1 MLWIVSV
8 IFFSL
13 SAYAQ
18 EIFETE
24 ATGVG
29 LNKTDATQD
38 ALRNA
43 IGQAVGVAL
52 KSETRVE
59 NFVVVSDAISSNING
74 YITSYTVV
82 SEIPFPDRFEVK
94 VKAKVTTAAMKADF
108 NLLSK
113 SIGGVRF
120 LVMADGKH
128 AKDKNAADYDY
139 AVQKINNFL
148 AERKY
153 RYIEKGRFESLRK
166 EAMNMMEESDTAI
179 SYAQRLAVMSDA
191 QFLVV
196 VSDIKTETIMGAFD
210 IPRGTKVSLV
220 AKTYDNCTG
229 EGLGTVTLES
239 SAKPNSELAS
249 GLRPA
254 IDDAVNNGFEKLLL
268 TFTEY
273 IGGWVNNGTPFE
285 LRFYNTGT
293 FRDFRD
299 LRTALKNDSQFGGD
313 MEVVSAYNYT
323 KLNCTFKSKADD
335 LADKLLDIAD
345 GVPNMAAKRL
355 DVKLIYGRQISFA
368 PQNYIIPNLVKPE
381 GATEEPIKQPT
392 PATNTKT
399 GNSTTKPATTGTPAK
414 TTSGTKTGTNA
425 KPAPTKTTTPSKINT
440 NPKTK

>member
-1 MLWIVSV
+1 MKKYIVV
-8 IFFSL
+8 ILALFI
-13 SAYAQ
+13 SANINAQ
-18 EIFETE
+18 DIIETE

-29 LNKTDATQD
+29 VNKTDATQD

-43 IGQAVGVAL
+43 VGQAAGVAL
-52 KSETRVE
+52 KSETKVE
-59 NFVVVSDAISSNING
+59 NFLVISDAIATNING
-74 YITSYTVV
+74 YVNSYVVV

-94 VKAKVTTAAMKADF
+94 VKAKVTTTAMKADF
-108 NLLSK
+108 SLLAK

-120 LVMADGKH
+120 LVMPDGKH

-139 AVQKINNFL
+139 ATQKINNYL

-153 RYIEKGRFESLRK
+153 RYIEKARFESLRK

-179 SYAQRLAVMSDA
+179 SYAQRLAVMGDA
-191 QFLVV
+191 QFLIVI
-196 VSDIKTETIMGAFD
+196 SDIKTETIMGAFD
-210 IPRGTKVSLV
+210 IPRGTKVSLI

-239 SAKPNSELAS
+239 SAKPSSELTN
-249 GLRPA
+249 GYRPA
-254 IDDAVNNGFEKLLL
+254 IDEAVNNGFEKLLL

-273 IGGWVNNGTPFE
+273 IGSWVNNGTPFE

-299 LRTALKNDSQFGGD
+299 LRTALKNDSQFGGE
-313 MEVVSAYNYT
+313 MEVASAYNYT

-381 GATEEPIKQPT
+381 TNGTAPAATT
-392 PATNTKT
+392 PAVSKPPV
-399 GNSTTKPATTGTPAK
+399 TTAKPATVKPVGQPVKATQSK
-414 TTSGTKTGTNA
+414 TIPLKT
-425 KPAPTKTTTPSKINT
+425 NT